1 MRNVFPS
8 LLIITGGL
16 VSVIF
21 NKAASRLWLAWQ
33 RWLTGKEYDEFPM
46 RLGSIIGGVSLIVT
60 GALGLLGYLD
70 IH

>member
-1 MRNVFPS
+1 MNVFPS

-21 NKAASRLWLAWQ
+21 NKPASRLALAWQ

-46 RLGSIIGGVSLIVT
+46 RLGYVILGMSLIIT
-60 GALGLLGYLD
+60 GTLGLLGYLD
-70 IH
+70 IHC